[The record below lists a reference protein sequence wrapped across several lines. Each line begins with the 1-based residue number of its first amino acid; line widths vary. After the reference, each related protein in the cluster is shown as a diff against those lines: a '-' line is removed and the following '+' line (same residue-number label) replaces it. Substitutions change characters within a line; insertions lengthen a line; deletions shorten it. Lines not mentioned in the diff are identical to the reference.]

1 MKRNR
6 DLLSL
11 TPHWHVDCRIE
22 AELPDDS
29 VVGTRFLA
37 NVLFSA
43 MALGLVLFTGWT
55 AYLCLS
61 VRNQTRDWEQR
72 INDNRAE
79 VRDIQR
85 MQREYAAETIKIDQ
99 AYALVR
105 PRFFV
110 SGFLANLG
118 RSRPDQITID
128 TVEWNEAGVVVR
140 GNLRES
146 SARAMPLLGGYVDL
160 LRKDEKISALFR
172 EINLTDLE
180 RGAGGDS
187 LRFEIQFKLKPAKT

>member
-6 DLLSL
+6 DPLPL

-22 AELPDDS
+22 SELPDES
-29 VVGTRFLA
+29 VVGTRFLV
-37 NVLFSA
+37 NVIFSA
-43 MALGLVLFTGWT
+43 VALGMMLFTGWV

-61 VRNQTRDWEQR
+61 VRHQTRDWEQR

-85 MQREYAAETIKIDQ
+85 MQREYAAETVKIDQ

-105 PRFFV
+105 PQFFV
-110 SGFLANLG
+110 SGFVSNIG
-118 RSRPDQITID
+118 RTKPDQMTID
-128 TVEWNEAGVVVR
+128 IIEWNDAGVVIR

-146 SARAMPLLGGYVDL
+146 SERGMRLLGGYVEQ
-160 LRKDEKISALFR
+160 LRKNDKIAPLFR
-172 EINLTDLE
+172 DINLTDLE
-180 RGAGGDS
+180 RGPTGDS
-187 LRFEIQFKLKPAKT
+187 LRFEINFRLKPKT

>member
-6 DLLSL
+6 DPLPL

-22 AELPDDS
+22 SELPDES
-29 VVGTRFLA
+29 VVGTRFLV

-43 MALGLVLFTGWT
+43 TALGMILFTGWV
-55 AYLCLS
+55 AYLCLN
-61 VRNQTRDWEQR
+61 VRHQTRDWEQR

-99 AYALVR
+99 AFALIR
-105 PRFFV
+105 PQLFV
-110 SGFLANLG
+110 SGFIANVG
-118 RSRPDQITID
+118 RTKPDPMTID
-128 TVEWNEAGVVVR
+128 IIEWNDSGVVIR

-146 SARAMPLLGGYVDL
+146 SERGMRLLGGYVEQ
-160 LRKDEKISALFR
+160 LRKNDKIAPLFR
-172 EINLTDLE
+172 DINLTDLE
-180 RGAGGDS
+180 RGATGDS
-187 LRFEIQFKLKPAKT
+187 LRFEIHFRLKAKT